1 MILQNKLYIHTSPL
15 APTLAAKVR
24 GIVVGGGTFSPAEGP
39 RWGGK
44 VDLWKVPW
52 ALPVRM
58 MAGDRRRPLAGLR
71 RARSVPPCVTEGRT
85 NAELEKRIGTSLSG
99 PPPPLPET

>member
-1 MILQNKLYIHTSPL
+1 M
-15 APTLAAKVR
+15 
-24 GIVVGGGTFSPAEGP
+24 SPAEGP

>member
-1 MILQNKLYIHTSPL
+1 MIARERSLGSSPTDL
-15 APTLAAKVR
+15 PSA
-24 GIVVGGGTFSPAEGP
+24 GP
-39 RWGGK
+39 GPSGPLNK

-85 NAELEKRIGTSLSG
+85 NAELEKRIGTSFSG